1 MKKLISFA
9 FAAMLALAFTSCS
22 KSVNVVDPSLKN
34 PTIIAKIFPIVNQPV
49 DAVLG
54 DAASFAVGDKVVVY
68 VPYQIANDEISEAD
82 LVIKDDLG
90 EMMVRKSLRFTM
102 DPVGEGLN
110 VPNELVGTQ
119 FMFGTIEV
127 DDAFANKNFTL
138 SIEIRGTNSGY
149 SEDKIENAFW
159 VVP

>member
-1 MKKLISFA
+1 MKRLISFA

-22 KSVNVVDPSLKN
+22 KSVDYADPSLKN
-34 PTIIAKIFPIVNQPV
+34 PTIIAKIFPIVNQPT
-49 DAVLG
+49 DAILG
-54 DAASFAVGDKVVVY
+54 DAATFAVGDKVVVY

-82 LVIKDDLG
+82 LIIKDDQG
-90 EMMVRKSLRFTM
+90 ELMVRKSLRATG

-110 VPNELVGTQ
+110 VPAELVGTQ

-127 DDAFANKNFTL
+127 DEAFVNKNFTL

-149 SEDKIENAFW
+149 SQDKIENAFW
-159 VVP
+159 VLP